1 MIYIIKKKKISS
13 LSSSSSSYESFTC
26 NFIIIIIKW
35 IIFVSCC
42 CFRCLSSSYLSQ
54 SNNEWWWWWYVFWY
68 RFQKKSCNYCLFVH
82 LELNCSF
89 LELPA
94 MSINEFV
101 CLIWFTSSFKKKK
114 KQTKIFRCHTLFGI
128 LTTNFFL
135 INGLNACKYC
145 LQTFLNLNNNNDKII
160 VITKK
165 LSPDFYIYRLPNKT
179 TNKSLSFQSNI
190 KFGKFYW

>member
-1 MIYIIKKKKISS
+1 MMMVVVCILIPISKK
-13 LSSSSSSYESFTC
+13 
-26 NFIIIIIKW
+26 N
-35 IIFVSCC
+35 
-42 CFRCLSSSYLSQ
+42 
-54 SNNEWWWWWYVFWY
+54 
-68 RFQKKSCNYCLFVH
+68 SCNYCLFVD

-101 CLIWFTSSFKKKK
+101 CLIWFTSSFRKKK
-114 KQTKIFRCHTLFGI
+114 KQTKSFVAIPCLGFSQ
-128 LTTNFFL
+128 TNFFL